1 MMKIQTGL
9 GTSNVDLPRAVESHL
24 RNAGFVDN
32 VIDEIVKALEW
43 KEEFDNYRRELGI
56 VTS

>member
-9 GTSNVDLPRAVESHL
+9 GSSFVDLPRVVESHL
-24 RNAGFVDN
+24 RNAGFIDE
-32 VIDEIVKALEW
+32 VIDEIVKALTW
-43 KEEFDNYRRELGI
+43 KEEFDNYKRELGI